1 MDNFDQIQI
10 EQEKNIGGYNPNV
23 AIKAA
28 QRIQSNTR
36 TFAESK
42 ATPEQVADEM
52 LYAMMNCSPCVRKE
66 K

>member
-1 MDNFDQIQI
+1 MDYADKIQI
-10 EQEKNIGGYNPNV
+10 EKDNNIGGYNPNV

-52 LYAMMNCSPCVRKE
+52 TATMMRCSPCVRKE

>member
-52 LYAMMNCSPCVRKE
+52 RYSYANCTEIKVNK
-66 K
+66 

>member
-52 LYAMMNCSPCVRKE
+52 QYSYMNCSPCVRKE